1 MCGCG
6 FLWLLP
12 LCKSGH
18 NGLDPTGGVVQG
30 LDEEVPVIRITVAVV
45 FAEKKEPDVGHEVGE
60 AEKAICL
67 RVLFP
72 ILQKEFD

>member
-1 MCGCG
+1 M
-6 FLWLLP
+6 WLQP
-12 LCKSGH
+12 FCKSGH

-30 LDEEVPVIRITVAVV
+30 LDEEVPVIRITVEVILV
-45 FAEKKEPDVGHEVGE
+45 EKKEPDVGHEVGE
-60 AEKAICL
+60 AEKAIGL